1 MSASATPSAPP
12 LNAAAK
18 AAANAASAAAKAA
31 STATAAVTGTAEKTT
46 KKAAD
51 FIKTFADMLDSYPG
65 AGLREVIRLIP
76 DGLFL
81 GTGLFAL
88 MSQNFP
94 VTMLFLALFETLLI
108 TVGLQTLFGYIS
120 FPDVVPSGESLG
132 AKCVSGFQ
140 SPTLQTMSLFFKMGA
155 TSAFPSPPIF
165 VFTTAVIYV
174 LSCLQKFLPE
184 IEGLGPGFSAR
195 YYMSIVL
202 SSIALAIIVIFRLL
216 TKCDSFGIIVLSILA
231 GFVLG
236 IVLCQQNTILFGKE
250 AANLMGIP
258 VFKNTTADGKPLY
271 ICPQKLVPRS

>member
-1 MSASATPSAPP
+1 MSATATATPSAPP
-12 LNAAAK
+12 LNAAA
-18 AAANAASAAAKAA
+18 AAANAATKA
-31 STATAAVTGTAEKTT
+31 ATAAAAAVTTTAEKST
-46 KKAAD
+46 KKAGD

-76 DGLFL
+76 DGLFI
-81 GTGLFAL
+81 GTGLFGL

-94 VTMLFLALFETLLI
+94 VAMLFLALFETLLI

-120 FPDVVPSGESLG
+120 FPDVIPTGQSSGEN
-132 AKCVSGFQ
+132 CVSGFQ
-140 SPTLQTMSLFFKMGA
+140 SPTLQTLSIFFKMGA
-155 TSAFPSPPIF
+155 TSGFPSPPIF

-174 LSCLQKFLPE
+174 LSCLQKFIPE
-184 IEGLGPGFSAR
+184 MEGLGPGFSAR

-216 TKCDSFGIIVLSILA
+216 TKCDSFGIIVLSVLA

-236 IVLCQQNTILFGKE
+236 IVLCQQNTTLFGKE

-258 VFKNTTADGKPLY
+258 MFNNTTADGKPIY